1 MIHNICL
8 HLCNQL
14 RIYFQYLFLT
24 IFMKILTVENII
36 YLTKKHGLKQTF
48 NGIRNEIFKDFQ
60 KWDTFDK
67 TQRIASHSNAG
78 VIELMPISNKNIYSM
93 KYVNGHPNNYK
104 YNLPTVMAYGML
116 SNVITG
122 EPFLISELTFSTAIR
137 TACTS
142 VMAAQ
147 ILARDNCKSMAIIG
161 NGAQSEF
168 QALAFYYLMGINH
181 FKVYDID
188 KQASEKLVKNLIK
201 FNNINITITNN
212 TFEACKDVDI
222 ITTITADKAYRTII
236 DTHMINLG
244 QHINAVGGDCPGKT
258 ELSKDVLLSSSV
270 FTEYT
275 PQTRI
280 EGDIQQM
287 PIDFQVTELQ
297 EIIKTN
303 KKYTRKNNE
312 ITVFDSVGF
321 ALEDYSTLNFYHN
334 LSDKYRVGENINLI
348 SKTKDPKNL
357 FSLLK

>member
-1 MIHNICL
+1 
-8 HLCNQL
+8 
-14 RIYFQYLFLT
+14 
-24 IFMKILTVENII
+24 MKILTVDNLV
-36 YLTKKHGLKQTF
+36 YLTRKHGLKNIF
-48 NGIRNEIFKDFQ
+48 NGIRNEIYKDFQ
-60 KWDTFDK
+60 KWENFDK
-67 TQRIASHSNAG
+67 CPRIANHSKEG

-147 ILARDNCKSMAIIG
+147 ILARDNCNTMAIIG

-168 QALAFYYLMGINH
+168 QALAFHYLMGINH
-181 FKVYDID
+181 FKLYDID
-188 KQASEKLVKNLIK
+188 QKASEKLVKNLSM
-201 FNNINITITNN
+201 FSSINTIIANN
-212 TFEACKDVDI
+212 TFDACKDVDI

-236 DTHMINLG
+236 DKHMISAG

-287 PIDFQVTELQ
+287 PSDFPVTELQ
-297 EIIKTN
+297 EIIKT
-303 KKYTRKNNE
+303 KKRYTRKHDE

-321 ALEDYSTLNFYHN
+321 ALEDY
-334 LSDKYRVGENINLI
+334 
-348 SKTKDPKNL
+348 
-357 FSLLK
+357 

>member
-1 MIHNICL
+1 
-8 HLCNQL
+8 
-14 RIYFQYLFLT
+14 
-24 IFMKILTVENII
+24 MKILTVENLV
-36 YLTKKHGLKQTF
+36 YLTKKHGLKNIF
-48 NGIRNEIFKDFQ
+48 NGIRNEIYKDFRN
-60 KWDTFDK
+60 WDTFNK
-67 TQRIASHSNAG
+67 CPRIANHSNEG

-147 ILARDNCKSMAIIG
+147 ILARDHCYTMAIIG

-168 QALAFYYLMGINH
+168 QALAFHYLMGINH
-181 FKVYDID
+181 FKLYDID
-188 KQASEKLVKNLIK
+188 QKASEKLVKNLSK
-201 FNNINITITNN
+201 FSSINTIITNN
-212 TFEACKDVDI
+212 TFDACKDVDI

-236 DTHMINLG
+236 DKHMISLG

-287 PIDFQVTELQ
+287 PSDFPVTELQ

-303 KKYTRKNNE
+303 KRYTRKNNE

-321 ALEDYSTLNFYHN
+321 ALEDYSTLNFYNN
-334 LSDKYRVGENINLI
+334 LSNKYRVGENINLI
-348 SKTKDPKNL
+348 SKTNDPKNL

>member
-1 MIHNICL
+1 
-8 HLCNQL
+8 
-14 RIYFQYLFLT
+14 
-24 IFMKILTVENII
+24 MKLLTVENIVS
-36 YLTKKHGLKQTF
+36 LTKIHGLKQTF
-48 NGIRNEIFKDFQ
+48 NGIRNAIFKDFQ

-67 TQRIASHSNAG
+67 TPRIANHSNEG
-78 VIELMPISNKNIYSM
+78 VIELMPISNNKIYSM

-147 ILARDNCKSMAIIG
+147 ILARNNCKSMAIIG

-181 FKVYDID
+181 FKLYDID
-188 KQASEKLVKNLIK
+188 RKASEKLVKNLSN
-201 FNNINITITNN
+201 FSNINTTITNN
-212 TFEACKDVDI
+212 TFDACKEVDI

-236 DTHMINLG
+236 DKHMIKLG

-258 ELSKDVLLSSSV
+258 ELSKEVLLSSSV

-287 PIDFQVTELQ
+287 PSDFHVTELQ

-303 KKYTRKNNE
+303 KKYARKPNE

-321 ALEDYSTLNFYHN
+321 ALEDYSTLNYYNKLSNKYHI
-334 LSDKYRVGENINLI
+334 GENINLI
-348 SKTKDPKNL
+348 SKTNDPKNL

>member
-1 MIHNICL
+1 
-8 HLCNQL
+8 
-14 RIYFQYLFLT
+14 
-24 IFMKILTVENII
+24 
-36 YLTKKHGLKQTF
+36 
-48 NGIRNEIFKDFQ
+48 
-60 KWDTFDK
+60 
-67 TQRIASHSNAG
+67 
-78 VIELMPISNKNIYSM
+78 M

-116 SNVITG
+116 SNVTTG

-142 VMAAQ
+142 VMGAQ

-168 QALAFYYLMGINH
+168 QALAFYHLMGIKN
-181 FKVYDID
+181 FKLYDID
-188 KQASEKLVKNLIK
+188 KNASEKLVKNLSK
-201 FNNINITITNN
+201 FSSINTIITNN
-212 TFEACKDVDI
+212 TFDACKDVDI

-236 DTHMINLG
+236 DKHMISLG

-287 PIDFQVTELQ
+287 PSDFPVTELQ

-303 KKYTRKNNE
+303 KRYTRKNNE

-321 ALEDYSTLNFYHN
+321 ALEDYSTLNFYNN
-334 LSDKYRVGENINLI
+334 LSNKYRVGENINLI
-348 SKTKDPKNL
+348 SKTNDPKNL

>member
-1 MIHNICL
+1 
-8 HLCNQL
+8 
-14 RIYFQYLFLT
+14 
-24 IFMKILTVENII
+24 MKILTVENLI

-48 NGIRNEIFKDFQ
+48 NGMRNEIFKDFQ
-60 KWDTFDK
+60 KWDDFDK
-67 TQRIASHSNAG
+67 SPRIANHSKTG
-78 VIELMPISNKNIYSM
+78 VIELMPISNKSIYSM

-116 SNVITG
+116 SNVNTG

-147 ILARDNCKSMAIIG
+147 ILAPDNCKSMAIIG

-168 QALAFYYLMGINH
+168 QALAFYYLMGINN
-181 FKVYDID
+181 FKLYDID
-188 KQASEKLVKNLIK
+188 KKASIKLAKNLST
-201 FNNINITITNN
+201 FSNINITISNN

-236 DTHMINLG
+236 DKHMIRLG

-258 ELSKDVLLSSSV
+258 ELSKDVLLYSSI

-287 PIDFQVTELQ
+287 SSDFPVTELQ

-303 KKYTRKNNE
+303 KKYARQKNE

-321 ALEDYSTLNFYHN
+321 ALEDYSTLNFFNN
-334 LSDKYRVGENINLI
+334 LSNKYKVGKNINLI
-348 SKTKDPKNL
+348 SKTNDPKNL
-357 FSLLK
+357 FSILK

>member
-1 MIHNICL
+1 
-8 HLCNQL
+8 
-14 RIYFQYLFLT
+14 
-24 IFMKILTVENII
+24 MKILTVENLV
-36 YLTKKHGLKQTF
+36 YLTKKHGLKNIF
-48 NGIRNEIFKDFQ
+48 NGIRNEIYKDFRN
-60 KWDTFDK
+60 WDTFNK
-67 TQRIASHSNAG
+67 CPRIANHSNEG
-78 VIELMPISNKNIYSM
+78 VIELMPISNKNTYSM

-116 SNVITG
+116 SNVTTG
-122 EPFLISELTFSTAIR
+122 EPFLISELTS
-137 TACTS
+137 
-142 VMAAQ
+142 
-147 ILARDNCKSMAIIG
+147 IIG

-168 QALAFYYLMGINH
+168 QALAFYHLMGIKN
-181 FKVYDID
+181 FKLYDID
-188 KQASEKLVKNLIK
+188 KKASEKLVKNLSK
-201 FNNINITITNN
+201 FSSINTIITNN
-212 TFEACKDVDI
+212 TFDACKDVDI

-236 DTHMINLG
+236 DKHMISLG

-287 PIDFQVTELQ
+287 PSDFPVTELQ

-303 KKYTRKNNE
+303 KRYTRKNNE

-321 ALEDYSTLNFYHN
+321 ALEDYSTLNFYNN
-334 LSDKYRVGENINLI
+334 LSNKYRVGENINLI
-348 SKTKDPKNL
+348 SKTNDPKNL

>member
-1 MIHNICL
+1 
-8 HLCNQL
+8 
-14 RIYFQYLFLT
+14 
-24 IFMKILTVENII
+24 MKILTVENLV
-36 YLTKKHGLKQTF
+36 YLTKKHGLKNIF
-48 NGIRNEIFKDFQ
+48 NGIRNEIYKDFRN
-60 KWDTFDK
+60 WDTFNK
-67 TQRIASHSNAG
+67 CPRIANHSNEG

-116 SNVITG
+116 SNVTTG

-142 VMAAQ
+142 VMGAQ
-147 ILARDNCKSMAIIG
+147 LLARDNCKSMAIIG

-168 QALAFYYLMGINH
+168 QALAFYHLMGIKN
-181 FKVYDID
+181 FKLYDID
-188 KQASEKLVKNLIK
+188 KKASEKLVKNLSK
-201 FNNINITITNN
+201 FSSINTIITNN
-212 TFEACKDVDI
+212 TFDACKDVDI

-236 DTHMINLG
+236 DKHMISLG

-287 PIDFQVTELQ
+287 PSDFPVTELQ

-303 KKYTRKNNE
+303 KRYTRKNSE

-321 ALEDYSTLNFYHN
+321 ALEDYSTLNFYNN
-334 LSDKYRVGENINLI
+334 LSNKYRVGENINLI
-348 SKTKDPKNL
+348 SKTNDPKNL

>member
-1 MIHNICL
+1 
-8 HLCNQL
+8 
-14 RIYFQYLFLT
+14 
-24 IFMKILTVENII
+24 MKLLTVENLVS
-36 YLTKKHGLKQTF
+36 LTKKHGLQNIF
-48 NGIRNEIFKDFQ
+48 NGIRNEIHKDFQ

-67 TQRIASHSNAG
+67 CPRIANHSSEG
-78 VIELMPISNKNIYSM
+78 VIELMPISNKKIYSM

-104 YNLPTVMAYGML
+104 HNLPTVMAYGML

-168 QALAFYYLMGINH
+168 QALAFYYLMGITH
-181 FKVYDID
+181 FKLYDID
-188 KQASEKLVKNLIK
+188 RHASEKLVKNLSK
-201 FNNINITITNN
+201 FSSIHTIITNN
-212 TFEACKDVDI
+212 TFDACKDVDI

-236 DTHMINLG
+236 DTHMISLG

-258 ELSKDVLLSSSV
+258 ELSKEVLLRSSV

-287 PIDFQVTELQ
+287 PSDFPVTELQ

-303 KKYTRKNNE
+303 NRYTRKQNE

-321 ALEDYSTLNFYHN
+321 ALEDYSTLNYYNKLSNKYHIGKD
-334 LSDKYRVGENINLI
+334 LNLI
-348 SKTKDPKNL
+348 AKTNDPKNL
-357 FSLLK
+357 FSLLHI